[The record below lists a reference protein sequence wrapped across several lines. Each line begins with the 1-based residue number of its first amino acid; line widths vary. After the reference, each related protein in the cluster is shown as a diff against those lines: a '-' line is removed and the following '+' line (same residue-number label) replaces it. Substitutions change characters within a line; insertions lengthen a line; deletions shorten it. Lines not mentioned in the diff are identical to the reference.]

1 MATDVTVNGEDVVLP
16 DGATVFTLLDQL
28 DLPHTG
34 VAVAVDGM
42 VHPQSRWAQAIGPC
56 ERIEILTAVQGG

>member
-1 MATDVTVNGEDVVLP
+1 MATDVTVNGEEHRLP

-34 VAVAVDGM
+34 VAVAIDGM
-42 VHPQSRWAQAIGPC
+42 VHPQSRWAEPLGPC